1 MKKYLIAVFVVSA
14 LSVSGVGA
22 RSFDIVYGPWIQNV
36 TESELT
42 LMWTTEGKSL
52 SWVEVAPDDGT
63 PFEAA
68 SEAEVLSDGCR
79 KTLYGDFPLCE
90 DKGA

>member
-36 TESELT
+36 TDN
-42 LMWTTEGKSL
+42 GRKK
-52 SWVEVAPDDGT
+52 
-63 PFEAA
+63 PFLGGGG
-68 SEAEVLSDGCR
+68 S
-79 KTLYGDFPLCE
+79 
-90 DKGA
+90 

>member
-63 PFEAA
+63 PF
-68 SEAEVLSDGCR
+68 
-79 KTLYGDFPLCE
+79 
-90 DKGA
+90 